1 MTVGRFAS
9 PEDFVVEEIPL
20 YESTGEG
27 GHTFLWV
34 EKRLRNT
41 EEVAKLLAR
50 CAGVPSRDVG
60 YAGRK
65 DRSAV
70 TRQSFSVPG
79 VDPEEALAWTLPG
92 VRVLRAARHRH
103 KLRTGQLAG
112 NRFDI
117 RVRELSPATI
127 VSTQDAAVELRRIGL
142 PNRFGTQRFGRD
154 GDNVARGCRL
164 LRKQSV
170 GRDRRAARFLLSA
183 VQAAV
188 FNAAL
193 ELRCLPLDRLELGDL
208 ARKTDTGGLFLVEDL
223 ETDNARAGRFEISA
237 TGPLFG
243 TRMDRPRGA
252 PEARECEAL
261 ARLGLTPDDF
271 IRPPRGVTLR
281 GARRPLRVPVGSLR
295 IEPFREHE
303 TDAAPNALRLRF
315 DLPAGS
321 YATVLLEDLLGQER
335 DPSR

>member
-1 MTVGRFAS
+1 MTVGRVAS

-41 EEVAKLLAR
+41 EEVARFLAR
-50 CAGVPSRDVG
+50 CAGVPPRDVG

-79 VDPEEALAWTLPG
+79 VDPEEALGWSLPG

-117 RVRELSPATI
+117 RLRDLSPATI
-127 VSTQDAAVELRRIGL
+127 ASAQDAAGVLGRLGL
-142 PNRFGTQRFGRD
+142 PNRFGAQRFGHN
-154 GDNVARGCRL
+154 GENVGRGCRL
-164 LRKQSV
+164 LRGQSPV
-170 GRDRRAARFLLSA
+170 RDRRAARFLLSA

-188 FNAAL
+188 FNRAL
-193 ELRCLPLDRLELGDL
+193 EMRSLPLDRLELGDL
-208 ARKTDTGGLFLVEDL
+208 ARKTDTGGLFLVEDR
-223 ETDNARAGRFEISA
+223 TVRTSAPWRSIATRQVRASGMHI
-237 TGPLFG
+237 T
-243 TRMDRPRGA
+243 
-252 PEARECEAL
+252 C
-261 ARLGLTPDDF
+261 
-271 IRPPRGVTLR
+271 
-281 GARRPLRVPVGSLR
+281 RR
-295 IEPFREHE
+295 
-303 TDAAPNALRLRF
+303 
-315 DLPAGS
+315 
-321 YATVLLEDLLGQER
+321 
-335 DPSR
+335 